1 MATHSAATHPGASV
15 RPDELERYNRLAD
28 TWWNP
33 QGPMR
38 PLHVLNQLRLQR
50 VQAMV
55 EVHAGRAVG
64 DGLAGLRVLDVG
76 CGAGL
81 LCEPLALAGAQV
93 TGIDAAAR
101 SIQIAR
107 DHAAGSGL
115 AIDYRSGDPGQALL
129 PGERFD
135 VLLLLEV
142 VEHVQDMPS
151 FVRSTLAHLAPG
163 GLVIAATINRSWRS
177 FVTAI
182 VGAQWLLRLLPPG
195 THRWSDF
202 VTPAELAQAMASAG
216 LCQQSLTGLRY
227 APVRHRASWCSSTA
241 VNYLASYA
249 APPQAGLPIPP
260 TRLPEQRRASNNSG
274 S

>member
-55 EVHAGRAVG
+55 EVHAGRAVA

-227 APVRHRASWCSSTA
+227 APVRHRASWCSNTA

-249 APPQAGLPIPP
+249 APPQTGLPIPP